1 MTEPQGSNR
10 AAKRRQQVEAQPR
23 LTFTADEVAARLG
36 ISRSAVYDCIA
47 RGEIPAKR
55 LGRRVV
61 VVRAALDAF
70 LAEGYGA
77 SPAAARR
84 RGRIS

>member
-1 MTEPQGSNR
+1 MT
-10 AAKRRQQVEAQPR
+10 RRQSPDHGSSQRTTVGTGQR
-23 LTFTADEVAARLG
+23 LTFTVDEVAAQLG

-61 VVRAALDAF
+61 VVRAALEAF
-70 LAEGYGA
+70 LAEPDG
-77 SPAAARR
+77 ARR
-84 RGRIS
+84 ERARRLRRLA